1 MDDKRL
7 KILSPEQKRRR
18 KNNIISAFS
27 FILIVGMIGGLI
39 YVYATN
45 HDNNKHISKGDVS
58 TTTTTTTTEMVVTLE
73 RDKTTAQDIKTVK
86 TQEYRGE
93 GVQTVFATPIT
104 DPVNTT
110 EPTTNPVVNDRVIT
124 NTTLYVYNFQL
135 KDDKYKLSI
144 CNSSSNALL
153 GKYNLYL
160 NDTIIARSGTIDD
173 EVLINK
179 DTLDLSTKPNI
190 FITIEGNQHEVS
202 YSSKCIVS

>member
-1 MDDKRL
+1 MEDKRL

-39 YVYATN
+39 YVYVSN
-45 HDNNKHISKGDVS
+45 HDNKRISKGDV
-58 TTTTTTTTEMVVTLE
+58 TTTTTTTTSEIIFTIE
-73 RDKTTAQDIKTVK
+73 RDKTKSQELKTVK
-86 TQEYRGE
+86 TNEAKGE
-93 GVQTVFATPIT
+93 VIQTVFGTAAT
-104 DPVNTT
+104 DPTNSTT
-110 EPTTNPVVNDRVIT
+110 SASYTPTVNDRVIT

-144 CNSSSNALL
+144 CNSASNALL

-179 DTLDLSTKPNI
+179 DTLDLSTKPNL